1 MPTHICEAHRR
12 AFEALTGSRQHH
24 NLALVSCLA
33 PDEPTAAIVAF
44 HPCPTTRPGGEPEC
58 EIQPLFTNLPPRMT
72 IVDHD
77 GGEA

>member
-1 MPTHICEAHRR
+1 MPTHISEAHRR
-12 AFEALTGSRQHH
+12 AFEALTGGRYH
-24 NLALVSCLA
+24 NLALVSCLV

-44 HPCPTTRPGGEPEC
+44 HPCPTARPGGEPEC
-58 EIQPLFTNLPPRMT
+58 EIRPLFMNRFPRMT